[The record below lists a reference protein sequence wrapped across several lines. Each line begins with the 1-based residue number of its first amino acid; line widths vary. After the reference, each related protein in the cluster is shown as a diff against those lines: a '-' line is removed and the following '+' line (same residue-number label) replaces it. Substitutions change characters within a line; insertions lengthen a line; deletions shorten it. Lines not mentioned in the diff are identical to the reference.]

1 MSRGQSAKN
10 GSSGNGGHGYLKIG
24 DVARRVGVSASVL
37 RSWETL
43 GLLHPRR
50 TRSGYRL
57 YSPHDLK
64 LLKRA
69 RFLRGARGLNPPAI
83 VRILKEQGLLRP
95 APRNSAGGLGAHL
108 RHLRRSRKLS
118 LAAVAAEAGIS
129 VAFLSALE
137 RSRMSASVG
146 TLRKLARFYGVNI
159 LSFFDP
165 TEENPHLVRPAER
178 KRLQAGR
185 GVRMEL
191 LAWGNTVMEPHLF
204 RIAPRAGSGDSYSH
218 DGEEFLYMVRGQLQI
233 SLEDRAFRLATGDS
247 FYFESNTPHR
257 WSNPGKQEAWV
268 LWVNTP
274 PTF

>member
-1 MSRGQSAKN
+1 MSRGKGLQNGGSAD
-10 GSSGNGGHGYLKIG
+10 GGHGLLTIG
-24 DVARRVGVSASVL
+24 DVARRVRVSASVL
-37 RSWETL
+37 RSWESL
-43 GLLHPRR
+43 GLLHPHR

-57 YSPHDLK
+57 YTPHDLK

-69 RFLRGARGLNPPAI
+69 CFLRRARGLNPPAI
-83 VRILKEQGLLRP
+83 VRILKDQGLVRT
-95 APRNSAGGLGAHL
+95 ARRSRGTALGARL
-108 RHLRRSRKLS
+108 RNLRRVRKLS
-118 LAAVAAEAGIS
+118 LASVAEQAGIS
-129 VAFLSALE
+129 VAFLSAIE
-137 RSRMSASVG
+137 RSQMSASVG

-159 LSFFDP
+159 LSFFNP
-165 TEENPHLVRPAER
+165 TDDNPHLVRPGDR

-218 DGEEFLYMVRGQLQI
+218 DGEEFLYIVRGQLEI
-233 SLEDRAFRLATGDS
+233 SLEDREFRLSTGDS